1 MPTLW
6 FRATTE
12 GNRLLPA
19 VCPACLAPGVRA
31 LEVPSSGPTE
41 SVRTA
46 YYCERCAEL
55 LDRRATFI
63 VARLGAA
70 ALLGIGT
77 ATSLALVLGGVRL
90 GLQIVLTLLASLLPL
105 AARALTSRGSVG
117 PALFHAD
124 GPASQSVW
132 IAERQDFLGLLETK
146 ATRVPRPLARPG
158 GAWELAPALLALV
171 WLSALH
177 GLGRADLRVIQS
189 GDAEAVVLID
199 ERRRSTIAPVRSEHP
214 HAARAVS
221 TLAGRRRL
229 GIVSERGESLVD
241 VVATLWPGRDYVL
254 GNLPPGQCLFLE
266 RQEYG
271 KTGAAHELAQLPG
284 QGPIW
289 ELPVTVDL
297 WFSPLSTR
305 PSSRPSLD
313 TSGGVRTAVR
323 LLPCS
328 GAR

>member
-31 LEVPSSGPTE
+31 LEVPSSGGAE

-55 LDRRATFI
+55 LDRRATLI

-77 ATSLALVLGGVRL
+77 ATSLALALGGVRL

-105 AARALTSRGSVG
+105 VVRALTLRAPVG

-132 IAERQDFLGLLETK
+132 IAERRDFLDLLEAQT
-146 ATRVPRPLARPG
+146 TRMPGPLVRPG
-158 GAWELAPALLALV
+158 FARELAPVLAALL

-177 GLGRADLRVIQS
+177 WLGRADLRVIQS
-189 GDAEAVVLID
+189 GTSEAVVLID
-199 ERRRSTIAPVRSEHP
+199 ERRRSTIAPAHGEHP

-229 GIVSERGESLVD
+229 GIVSERGEPLVD
-241 VVATLWPGRDYVL
+241 VVATLWPGRHYVL
-254 GNLPPGQCLFLE
+254 GHLPLGQCLFLE

-271 KTGAAHELAQLPG
+271 KTGAAHDLAQVRG
-284 QGPIW
+284 QGPLW

-297 WFSPLSTR
+297 WFSPLSER